1 MSVAFIPMT
10 AESNA
15 ESLSD
20 RRPGTLLF
28 EMLRA
33 QERGPFSPRGLTGSR
48 PHGDALSCSVW
59 LFSTLDLKV

>member
-33 QERGPFSPRGLTGSR
+33 QERGALFPPGGSQVLG
-48 PHGDALSCSVW
+48 HMG
-59 LFSTLDLKV
+59 TL

>member
-15 ESLSD
+15 EGLSD

-28 EMLRA
+28 EMLWA
-33 QERGPFSPRGLTGSR
+33 QERGPFSPPGAHRFSATWGRFEL
-48 PHGDALSCSVW
+48 LSLAV
-59 LFSTLDLKV
+59 LNLGP